1 MRNWGRFLME
11 ERKKYLKYAVA
22 THTIEK
28 LFPSEDALRLC
39 EQVSDGVLDANDAI
53 ESILKKYD
61 LKRVPA
67 HG

>member
-1 MRNWGRFLME
+1 MTQA
-11 ERKKYLKYAVA
+11 RKKRLEYSVS

-39 EQVSDGVLDANDAI
+39 EQVSDGILDANDAV

>member
-1 MRNWGRFLME
+1 MTQA
-11 ERKKYLKYAVA
+11 RKKRLEYSVS

-39 EQVSDGVLDANDAI
+39 EQVSDGVLDANDAV